1 MLYMVMTTFP
11 MKSSVD
17 AGKIFVEEL
26 ANPLSHVNRVDMWIS
41 YGGDGVKTWEIHETE
56 KGYDEE
62 GYLELS
68 NYLAKYR
75 DVEGFKIDIL
85 PVLKPEDALSLIG
98 MAPPA

>member
-1 MLYMVMTTFP
+1 MLYMVMTTLP

-26 ANPLSHVNRVDMWIS
+26 ANPLSHVKRVDMWIS
-41 YGGDGVKTWEIHETE
+41 YGGDGAKTWEIHETE

-98 MAPPA
+98 ITPPS